1 MKKKLLLFLILN
13 LFLISAYAQDNKIVD
28 NSEKK
33 SKIVYINVLK
43 TYERIV
49 EKGYKSADL
58 YQKLGNGYYTNSE
71 LDKASRWYCELFA
84 ITSNLELECYYRY
97 IETLKAAGN
106 NDEANK
112 IIEKFNKESSK
123 YIKEKT

>member
-1 MKKKLLLFLILN
+1 MRKHLLLFLILN
-13 LFLISAYAQDNKIVD
+13 LFLISAYAQNAKII
-28 NSEKK
+28 NNGEKK
-33 SKIVYINVLK
+33 SKIVYVNVLK

-84 ITSNLELECYYRY
+84 TASHLESEYYYRY
-97 IETLKAAGN
+97 AESLKAIGN
-106 NDEANK
+106 DDEANK
-112 IIEKFNKESSK
+112 IMEKFNKKSK
-123 YIKEKT
+123 DIKEKT